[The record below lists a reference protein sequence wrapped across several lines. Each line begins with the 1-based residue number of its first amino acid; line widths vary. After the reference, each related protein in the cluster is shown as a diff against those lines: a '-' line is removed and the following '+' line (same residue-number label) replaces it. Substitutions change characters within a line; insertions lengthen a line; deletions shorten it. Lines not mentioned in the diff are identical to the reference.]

1 MQVCLGA
8 PSTFSDAT
16 IQEIR
21 NDLEGLPGMHTKA
34 IEDIVITL
42 KKFEDDPVNI
52 SDFPRLKFYSVAK
65 IVSICLQMIELI
77 NLALQGDTCTKNA
90 IDLKYIL
97 GVAYRISGEK
107 LNIKYQNL
115 SSTLSFTAKQLEVIE
130 ADLNKH
136 FTSQKAEHVM
146 KILRAYHSVRT
157 HQQQEADA
165 VNVESI
171 KRNSFNVSFGD

>member
-1 MQVCLGA
+1 
-8 PSTFSDAT
+8 
-16 IQEIR
+16 
-21 NDLEGLPGMHTKA
+21 
-34 IEDIVITL
+34 
-42 KKFEDDPVNI
+42 
-52 SDFPRLKFYSVAK
+52 
-65 IVSICLQMIELI
+65 MIELI